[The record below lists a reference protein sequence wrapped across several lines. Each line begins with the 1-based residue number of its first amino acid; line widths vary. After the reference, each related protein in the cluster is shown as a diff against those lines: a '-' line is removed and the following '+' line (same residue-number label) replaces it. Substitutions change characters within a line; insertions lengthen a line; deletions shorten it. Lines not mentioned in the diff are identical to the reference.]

1 MYIGVDI
8 VGGSNSNGRLEWNGR
23 VVSYLFFLFLT
34 ILTDLLWINTATQ
47 KKEEGGK
54 RPTY

>member
-1 MYIGVDI
+1 MYIGVNI
-8 VGGSNSNGRLEWNGR
+8 VGGSNSNGRLERNGR

-47 KKEEGGK
+47 KKEEEGK